1 MWRRGGRAH
10 ISTSPHFHIPKRMS
24 MKRVDRDLNR
34 FRQIVRGKIKKD
46 LRKYMS
52 HGEMI
57 GRQGK
62 RFVSIPVPTIDLP
75 QFRYGAKQGGGV
87 GQGDGDVGDPVGQ
100 GDGQPG
106 QGQAGSEPGQHALEV
121 DITIDELAAILG
133 EELQLPNIQPKGRKN
148 LISEKDKY
156 SGIRRTGPNSL
167 RHFKRTYR
175 EALRRQISSGDYNS
189 ADPVIVPIPDD
200 MRYRSW
206 KETMLPESNAV
217 IIYMMDVSGSMGT
230 EQKELVRIT
239 AFWIETWLRSQY
251 KEIDIRYIV
260 HDAAAKEV
268 DQETFYHIRE
278 GGGTKIS
285 SAYKLCNRL
294 IDERYPSEEWNIY
307 PFHFSDGDN
316 WGGGDTRE
324 CIELLRKDLMPKVN
338 LFCYGQVRSLY
349 GSGRFAHDLE
359 EYLGNDERI
368 VVSEIAD
375 RDDVYDTIKDF
386 LGKGR

>member
-1 MWRRGGRAH
+1 
-10 ISTSPHFHIPKRMS
+10 MS
-24 MKRVDRDLNR
+24 MKRAERDLSR
-34 FRQIVRGKIKKD
+34 FREIVRGRIKKD

-52 HGEMI
+52 QGELI

-62 RFVSIPVPTIDLP
+62 RFVSIPMPQIDIP
-75 QFRYGAKQGGGV
+75 QFRYGAKQAGGV
-87 GQGDGDVGDPVGQ
+87 GQGDGEIGDPIAQ
-100 GDGQPG
+100 GDGQTGP
-106 QGQAGSEPGQHALEV
+106 GQAGAEPGQHILEV
-121 DITIDELAAILG
+121 DITIEELAQILG
-133 EELQLPNIQPKGRKN
+133 EELQLPNIQPKGKKN

-175 EALRRQISSGDYNS
+175 EALRRQIASGEYDFNN
-189 ADPVIVPIPDD
+189 PVVVPIPED

-206 KETMLPESNAV
+206 KETLMPESNAV

-230 EQKELVRIT
+230 EQKELVRMT

-251 KEIDIRYIV
+251 KSIEIRYIV

-268 DQETFYHIRE
+268 DQQTFYHIRE

-294 IDERYPSEEWNIY
+294 IDERYPATEWNIY

-324 CIELLRKDLMPKVN
+324 CVELLKRELLPKVN

-359 EYLGNDERI
+359 EYLRGDDR
-368 VVSEIAD
+368 VVIAEIAD
-375 RDDVYDTIKDF
+375 RDDIYDAIRAF

>member
-1 MWRRGGRAH
+1 MWRCDGRVH
-10 ISTSPHFHIPKRMS
+10 ISISPHLYTPKRMS

-34 FRQIVRGKIKKD
+34 FKQIVRGKIKKD

-62 RFVSIPVPTIDLP
+62 RYVSIPVPTIDLP

-106 QGQAGSEPGQHALEV
+106 EGQAGSDPGQHVLEV
-121 DITIDELAAILG
+121 DMTLDELAAILG

-156 SGIRRTGPNSL
+156 SGIRRTGPDSL

-175 EALRRQISSGDYNS
+175 EALRRQISSGDYDS
-189 ADPVIVPIPDD
+189 ADPIIVPIRDD

-260 HDAAAKEV
+260 HDAVAKEV

-324 CIELLRKDLMPKVN
+324 CVELLRKELMPKVN

-386 LGKGR
+386 LGKGK

>member
-1 MWRRGGRAH
+1 MSIKRAE
-10 ISTSPHFHIPKRMS
+10 
-24 MKRVDRDLNR
+24 RDLNR

-52 HGEMI
+52 QGEMI
-57 GRQGK
+57 GRQGRK
-62 RFVSIPVPTIDLP
+62 YVSIPLPQIDLP

-87 GQGDGDVGDPVGQ
+87 GQGDGDVGDPIGQ
-100 GDGQPG
+100 GDPQQG
-106 QGQAGSEPGQHALEV
+106 QGEAGSEPGQHVIEV
-121 DITIDELAAILG
+121 DITLDELAQILG
-133 EELQLPNIQPKGRKN
+133 EELQLPNVEPRGKKN
-148 LISEKDKY
+148 IVSKKDKY
-156 SGIRRTGPNSL
+156 SGIRKVGPDSL

-175 EALRRQISSGDYNS
+175 EALKRQVMSGEYNPS
-189 ADPVIVPIPDD
+189 NPIVTPIRED

-206 KETMLPESNAV
+206 KETLLPESNAV

-285 SAYKLCNRL
+285 SAYKLCNKM
-294 IDERYPSEEWNIY
+294 IEERYPPTEWNIY

-316 WGGGDTRE
+316 WSMDDTLACFE
-324 CIELLRKDLMPKVN
+324 ILKQYLMPWSN
-338 LFCYGQVRSLY
+338 MFAYGQVESPY
-349 GSGRFAHDLE
+349 GSGQFIKDLRE
-359 EYLGNDERI
+359 HLGSNEK
-368 VVSEIAD
+368 VSLSEIAD
-375 RDDVYDTIKDF
+375 KDGIYNSIKDF

>member
-1 MWRRGGRAH
+1 M
-10 ISTSPHFHIPKRMS
+10 PQ
-24 MKRVDRDLNR
+24 RVERDLNR

-46 LRKYMS
+46 LRKYIS

-62 RFVSIPVPTIDLP
+62 KLVSIPVPSIDIP
-75 QFRYGAKQGGGV
+75 RFRYGRNQGGV
-87 GQGDGDVGDPVGQ
+87 GQGEGDPGDPIAR
-100 GDGQPG
+100 GDGQLG
-106 QGQAGSEPGQHALEV
+106 AGEAGEESGQHSLDVEL
-121 DITIDELAAILG
+121 TIEELAQLLG

-148 LISEKDKY
+148 IVTEKDKY
-156 SGIRRTGPNSL
+156 SGISRIGPNSL
-167 RHFKRTYR
+167 RHFKRSYR
-175 EALRRQISSGDYNS
+175 EALKRQISAGLYDAEN
-189 ADPVIVPIPDD
+189 PIVVPIRED
-200 MRYRSW
+200 MRFRSW
-206 KETMLPESNAV
+206 KTTELPESNAV
-217 IIYMMDVSGSMGT
+217 IIYSMDVSGSMGQ
-230 EQKELVRIT
+230 EQKELVRVT

-251 KEIDIRYIV
+251 KNLEIRYIV

-268 DQETFYHIRE
+268 TQEIFYRIRE

-285 SAYKLCNRL
+285 SAYKLILRL
-294 IDERYPSEEWNIY
+294 IEERYPPDEWNIY

-324 CIELLRKDLMPKVN
+324 CIELLKQQILPKVN

-359 EYLGNDERI
+359 ENLRGNETI

-375 RDDVYDTIKDF
+375 RDDIYDAIKAF

>member
-1 MWRRGGRAH
+1 M
-10 ISTSPHFHIPKRMS
+10 SMS
-24 MKRVDRDLNR
+24 MKRAERDLSR
-34 FRQIVRGKIKKD
+34 FREIVRGRIKKD

-52 HGEMI
+52 QGELI
-57 GRQGK
+57 GRQGQ
-62 RFVSIPVPTIDLP
+62 RYVSIPMPQIDIP
-75 QFRYGAKQGGGV
+75 QFRYGAKQAGGV
-87 GQGDGDVGDPVGQ
+87 GQGDGDVGDPIAQ
-100 GDGQPG
+100 GDGQQG
-106 QGQAGSEPGQHALEV
+106 AGQAGAEPGQHILEV
-121 DITIDELAAILG
+121 DISIEELAQILG
-133 EELQLPNIQPKGRKN
+133 EELQLPNIQPKGKKN

-175 EALRRQISSGDYNS
+175 EALRRQIASGEYDINN
-189 ADPVIVPIPDD
+189 PLVVPIPED

-206 KETMLPESNAV
+206 KETLMPESNAV
-217 IIYMMDVSGSMGT
+217 IIYMMDVSGSMGS
-230 EQKELVRIT
+230 EQKELVRMT

-251 KEIDIRYIV
+251 KSIEIRYIV

-268 DQETFYHIRE
+268 DQQTFYHIRE

-285 SAYKLCNRL
+285 SAYKLCNRM
-294 IDERYPSEEWNIY
+294 IDERYPASEWNIY

-324 CIELLRKDLMPKVN
+324 CVELLKRELLPKVN

-359 EYLGNDERI
+359 EYLRGDDRI
-368 VVSEIAD
+368 VIAEIAD
-375 RDDVYDTIKDF
+375 RDDIYDAIRAF

>member
-1 MWRRGGRAH
+1 MQ
-10 ISTSPHFHIPKRMS
+10 
-24 MKRVDRDLNR
+24 RVQRDLNR
-34 FRQIVRGKIKKD
+34 FRQIVRGQIKKN

-52 HGEMI
+52 QGEMI

-62 RFVSIPVPTIDLP
+62 RLVSIPLPQIDIP
-75 QFRYGAKQGGGV
+75 QFRYGARQGGGV
-87 GQGDGDVGDPVGQ
+87 GQGDGDVGTPIGQ
-100 GDGQPG
+100 GDPQSG
-106 QGQAGSEPGQHALEV
+106 QGQAGSEPGQHILEV
-121 DITIDELAAILG
+121 DVSLDELAQILG
-133 EELQLPNIQPKGRKN
+133 EELQLPKVEPRGKKNIT
-148 LISEKDKY
+148 SERSKY
-156 SGIRRTGPNSL
+156 NRIRRVGPDSL
-167 RHFKRTYR
+167 RHFKRTYK
-175 EALRRQISSGDYNS
+175 EALRRQISSGEYNPR
-189 ADPVIVPIPDD
+189 DPIVVPIRDD
-200 MRYRSW
+200 TRYRSW
-206 KETMLPESNAV
+206 KEELLPESNAI

-294 IDERYPSEEWNIY
+294 IDERYPPSEWNIY

-324 CIELLRKDLMPKVN
+324 CIELLRKTLLPSVN
-338 LFCYGQVRSLY
+338 QFCYGQVRSLY
-349 GSGRFAHDLE
+349 GSGRFAHDLD
-359 EYLGNDERI
+359 EYLGKEETLVI
-368 VVSEIAD
+368 SEIAD
-375 RDDVYDTIKDF
+375 RDDIYDAIQDF
-386 LGKGR
+386 LGKGK

>member
-1 MWRRGGRAH
+1 
-10 ISTSPHFHIPKRMS
+10 MS
-24 MKRVDRDLNR
+24 MKRVDRDLGR
-34 FRQIVRGKIKKD
+34 FRQSVRGKITKD

-62 RFVSIPVPTIDLP
+62 RFVSIPVPQIDIP

-87 GQGDGDVGDPVGQ
+87 GQGDGDVGDPIGQ
-100 GDGQPG
+100 GEPQPG
-106 QGQAGSEPGQHALEV
+106 KGEAGSEPGKHTLEV
-121 DITIDELAAILG
+121 DVSLDELAAILG
-133 EELQLPNIQPKGRKN
+133 EELQLPNIQPKGKKN

-167 RHFKRTYR
+167 RHFKRTYH
-175 EALRRQISSGDYNS
+175 EALRRQISAGEYD
-189 ADPVIVPIPDD
+189 ADDPIIVPIRDD

-206 KETMLPESNAV
+206 KETMIPESNAV

-294 IDERYPSEEWNIY
+294 IDERYPAAEWNIY

-324 CIELLRKDLMPKVN
+324 CVELLKKELMPKVN

-359 EYLGNDERI
+359 EHLGSDERI
-368 VVSEIAD
+368 VISEIAE

-386 LGKGR
+386 LGKGK

>member
-1 MWRRGGRAH
+1 MSIRR
-10 ISTSPHFHIPKRMS
+10 
-24 MKRVDRDLNR
+24 VERDLGR

-52 HGEMI
+52 QGEMI

-62 RFVSIPVPTIDLP
+62 RYVSIPMPSIDLP
-75 QFRYGAKQGGGV
+75 QFRYGARQGGGV
-87 GQGDGDVGDPVGQ
+87 GQGDGDIGDPIGQ
-100 GDGQPG
+100 GGEQQPG
-106 QGQAGSEPGQHALEV
+106 AGEAGSEPGQHVIEV
-121 DITIDELAAILG
+121 DMTLEELAQILG
-133 EELQLPNIQPKGRKN
+133 EELELPNIKPKGHKN
-148 LISEKDKY
+148 IISQKDRY
-156 SGIRRTGPNSL
+156 SGIRRIGPDSL

-175 EALRRQISSGDYNS
+175 EALKRQVMTGEYNP
-189 ADPVIVPIPDD
+189 ADPIIVPVRQD

-206 KETMLPESNAV
+206 KETHIPESAAV
-217 IIYMMDVSGSMGT
+217 IIYMMDVSGSMGS

-251 KEIDIRYIV
+251 KEIEIRYVV

-268 DQETFYHIRE
+268 DQQTFYHIRE

-285 SAYKLCNRL
+285 SAYKLCNQM
-294 IDERYPSEEWNIY
+294 IEERYPPTEWNIY

-316 WGGGDTRE
+316 WGGGDTRD
-324 CIELLRKDLMPKVN
+324 CVELLRKELLPKVN

-359 EYLGNDERI
+359 EHLGSHESI
-368 VVSEIAD
+368 AISEIAD
-375 RDDVYDTIKDF
+375 REDIYDAIKDF
-386 LGKGR
+386 LGKGK

>member
-1 MWRRGGRAH
+1 
-10 ISTSPHFHIPKRMS
+10 

>member
-1 MWRRGGRAH
+1 MQR
-10 ISTSPHFHIPKRMS
+10 I
-24 MKRVDRDLNR
+24 DRDLSR
-34 FRQIVRGKIKKD
+34 FRHIVRGRIKKD

-62 RFVSIPVPTIDLP
+62 RYVSIPMPQIDIP
-75 QFRYGAKQGGGV
+75 QFRYGAKQSGGV
-87 GQGDGDVGDPVGQ
+87 GQGDGNEGDPIAR
-100 GDGQPG
+100 GDGQEG
-106 QGQAGSEPGQHALEV
+106 TGEAGSEPGSHVLEV
-121 DITIDELAAILG
+121 DVTLDELAQILG
-133 EELQLPNIQPKGRKN
+133 EQLQLPNIQPRGKKN
-148 LISEKDKY
+148 IISEKDRY
-156 SGIRRTGPNSL
+156 SGIRKTGPESL

-175 EALRRQISSGDYNS
+175 EALRRQIASGQYDAEN
-189 ADPVIVPIPDD
+189 PVVIPIRED

-206 KETMLPESNAV
+206 KETLLPESNAV
-217 IIYMMDVSGSMGT
+217 IIYMMDVSGSMGI

-239 AFWIETWLRSQY
+239 AFWIETWLRYQY

-260 HDAAAKEV
+260 HDAVAREV

-285 SAYKLCNRL
+285 SAYKLCDRM
-294 IDERYPSEEWNIY
+294 IQERYPPEEFNIY
-307 PFHFSDGDN
+307 LFHFSDGDN

-324 CIELLRKDLMPKVN
+324 CIGLLRKELLPKAN

-359 EYLGNDERI
+359 EYVGHDERLVI
-368 VVSEIAD
+368 GEIAERED
-375 RDDVYDTIKDF
+375 IYDVIKDF
-386 LGKGR
+386 LGKGK

>member
-1 MWRRGGRAH
+1 MSIRR
-10 ISTSPHFHIPKRMS
+10 
-24 MKRVDRDLNR
+24 VERDLGR

-52 HGEMI
+52 QGEMI
-57 GRQGK
+57 GRQGRK
-62 RFVSIPVPTIDLP
+62 LVSIPMPSIDLP
-75 QFRYGAKQGGGV
+75 QFRYGARQGGGV
-87 GQGDGDVGDPVGQ
+87 GQGDGDVGDPIGR
-100 GDGQPG
+100 GDGNQPG
-106 QGQAGSEPGQHALEV
+106 AGEAGSEPGQHTLEV
-121 DITIDELAAILG
+121 DITLEELAQILG
-133 EELQLPNIQPKGRKN
+133 EELELPNIKPKGRKQ
-148 LISEKDKY
+148 IIAEKDRY
-156 SGIRRTGPNSL
+156 SGIRRVGPDSL

-175 EALRRQISSGDYNS
+175 EALRRQVMSGEYNPN
-189 ADPVIVPIPDD
+189 DPIIVPSRQD

-206 KETMLPESNAV
+206 KVTELPESSAV
-217 IIYMMDVSGSMGT
+217 IIYMMDVSGSMGS

-251 KEIDIRYIV
+251 KAIEVRYIV

-268 DQETFYHIRE
+268 DQQTFYHIRE

-294 IDERYPSEEWNIY
+294 IDEHYSPDEWNIY

-324 CIELLRKDLMPKVN
+324 CVELLRSTLLPKVN

-359 EYLGNDERI
+359 EHLGKHEMVAI
-368 VVSEIAD
+368 SEIAD
-375 RDDVYDTIKDF
+375 RDDIYDAIKDF
-386 LGKGR
+386 LGKGK

>member
-1 MWRRGGRAH
+1 
-10 ISTSPHFHIPKRMS
+10 MS
-24 MKRVDRDLNR
+24 MKRVDRDLGR

-62 RFVSIPVPTIDLP
+62 RLVSIPVPQIDLP
-75 QFRYGAKQGGGV
+75 QFRYGARQGGGV
-87 GQGDGDVGDPVGQ
+87 GQGNGDVGDPIGQ
-100 GDGQPG
+100 GDAQQG
-106 QGQAGSEPGQHALEV
+106 QGEAGSEPGQHTLEV
-121 DITIDELAAILG
+121 DISLEELAAILG
-133 EELQLPNIQPKGRKN
+133 EELQLPNIQPRGKKN
-148 LISEKDKY
+148 LISAKDKY

-175 EALRRQISSGDYNS
+175 EALRRQISSGEYNQ
-189 ADPVIVPIPDD
+189 ADPIVVPIRDD

-206 KETMLPESNAV
+206 KETMQPESNAV
-217 IIYMMDVSGSMGT
+217 IIYMMDVSGSMGA

-251 KEIDIRYIV
+251 KEIDLRYIV
-260 HDAAAKEV
+260 HDAVAKEV
-268 DQETFYHIRE
+268 DQATFYHIRE

-294 IDERYPSEEWNIY
+294 IDERYPADEWNIY

-324 CIELLRKDLMPKVN
+324 CIDLLKQELLPKSN

-359 EYLGNDERI
+359 EYLSGDERI
-368 VVSEIAD
+368 VISEIAE
-375 RDDVYDTIKDF
+375 RDDIYDTIKDF
-386 LGKGR
+386 LGKGK

>member
-1 MWRRGGRAH
+1 MSIRR
-10 ISTSPHFHIPKRMS
+10 
-24 MKRVDRDLNR
+24 VERDLNR

-52 HGEMI
+52 QGEMI
-57 GRQGK
+57 GRQGRK
-62 RFVSIPVPTIDLP
+62 YVSIPMPQIELP

-87 GQGDGDVGDPVGQ
+87 GQGDGEVGDPIGQ
-100 GDGQPG
+100 GDAQQG
-106 QGQAGSEPGQHALEV
+106 QGEAGSEPGQHIIEV
-121 DITIDELAAILG
+121 DVSLEELAQILG
-133 EELQLPNIQPKGRKN
+133 EELQLPNIEPRGKKN
-148 LISEKDKY
+148 IISRKDKY
-156 SGIRRTGPNSL
+156 SGIRRVGPDSL

-175 EALRRQISSGDYNS
+175 EALKRQISSGEYNP
-189 ADPVIVPIPDD
+189 ADPIVVPIRQD

-206 KETMLPESNAV
+206 KETLMPESNAV

-294 IDERYPSEEWNIY
+294 IDERYPADEWNVY

-324 CIELLRKDLMPKVN
+324 CIELLKKDLLPKVN

-359 EYLGNDERI
+359 EYLGGDDRI
-368 VVSEIAD
+368 VISEIAE
-375 RDDVYDTIKDF
+375 RDDIYDTIKDF
-386 LGKGR
+386 LGKGK

>member
-1 MWRRGGRAH
+1 MSIQRAE
-10 ISTSPHFHIPKRMS
+10 
-24 MKRVDRDLNR
+24 RDLNR

-52 HGEMI
+52 QGEMI
-57 GRQGK
+57 GRQGRK
-62 RFVSIPVPTIDLP
+62 YVSIPLPQIDIP

-87 GQGDGDVGDPVGQ
+87 GQGDGEVGDPIGSGDPQQ
-100 GDGQPG
+100 GTGE
-106 QGQAGSEPGQHALEV
+106 AGSEPGQHVIEV
-121 DITIDELAAILG
+121 DITLEELAQILG
-133 EELQLPNIQPKGRKN
+133 EELQLPNIEPRGKKN
-148 LISEKDKY
+148 IISKKDRY
-156 SGIRRTGPNSL
+156 SGIRRVGPDSL

-175 EALRRQISSGDYNS
+175 EALKRQVMSGEYN
-189 ADPVIVPIPDD
+189 AANPVVTPIRED
-200 MRYRSW
+200 MRFRSW
-206 KETMLPESNAV
+206 KETLLPESNAV

-285 SAYKLCNRL
+285 SAYKLCNRM
-294 IDERYPSEEWNIY
+294 IDERFSPDEWNIY

-324 CIELLRKDLMPKVN
+324 CVELLRAQVLPKVN
-338 LFCYGQVRSLY
+338 QFCYGQVRSLY

-359 EYLGNDERI
+359 EYLGSEETLVI
-368 VVSEIAD
+368 SEIAD
-375 RDDVYDTIKDF
+375 RDETQNSKLKTV
-386 LGKGR
+386 

>member
-1 MWRRGGRAH
+1 
-10 ISTSPHFHIPKRMS
+10 MS

-62 RFVSIPVPTIDLP
+62 RYVSIPVPSIDLP

-87 GQGDGDVGDPVGQ
+87 GQGEGDVGDPVGQ

-121 DITIDELAAILG
+121 DITLDELAAILG

-148 LISEKDKY
+148 IVSEKDKY

-175 EALRRQISSGDYNS
+175 EALRRQISAGEYDER
-189 ADPVIVPIPDD
+189 DPIVVPIRED

-324 CIELLRKDLMPKVN
+324 CIELLKKELLPKAN

-359 EYLGNDERI
+359 EYLNADERI
-368 VVSEIAD
+368 VVSEITD

-386 LGKGR
+386 LGKGK